1 MLGKQG
7 RDSRIMYVK
16 KGCFDLKQRKTKVVI
31 IIVASVIV
39 TALLIVLGIL
49 LFGKITSNDTSNSTS
64 SSDLSK
70 IKVGDT
76 VHWGKYEQDNDESNG
91 PESIEWQVINVK
103 NDKALIVSKSVLDC
117 KMYNEDDSKINWSD
131 SSLRKWL
138 NSDFYES
145 AFSDNEKSS
154 ISLTD
159 VVNKGTYEG
168 YDKSGN
174 WLMSNTKS
182 NLETVVAESSD
193 QENTQ
198 DHLFLLSIDEVNQFF
213 TSKDNRKAFLSDYGT
228 EAFIELGI
236 EQAKKQS
243 NVNEETI
250 RTYYE
255 NSAKQYG
262 RGFCNWWLR
271 SPGLTQGCATA
282 VDYEGTPGQSMTVTT
297 NDGGVRPAMWLVIQ

>member
-1 MLGKQG
+1 M
-7 RDSRIMYVK
+7 
-16 KGCFDLKQRKTKVVI
+16 KQRKTKVII
-31 IIVASVIV
+31 IIVASVIAA
-39 TALLIVLGIL
+39 ALLIVLGIL

-64 SSDLSK
+64 NSDLSK
-70 IKVGDT
+70 VKVGDT

-103 NDKALIVSKSVLDC
+103 DDKALIVSKSVLDC

-193 QENTQ
+193 QGNTQ

-228 EAFIELGI
+228 EVYIRSGI
-236 EQAKKQS
+236 EQAKS
-243 NVNEETI
+243 YGSLDETAI
-250 RTYYE
+250 RTNYDKYAE
-255 NSAKQYG
+255 KYG
-262 RGFCNWWLR
+262 RGFCSWWLR
-271 SPGLTQGCATA
+271 SPGLMKGCAAA
-282 VDYEGTPGQSMTVTT
+282 VDFYGTNGQSMTVTSE
-297 NDGGVRPAMWLVIQ
+297 DGGVRPAMWIVIQ